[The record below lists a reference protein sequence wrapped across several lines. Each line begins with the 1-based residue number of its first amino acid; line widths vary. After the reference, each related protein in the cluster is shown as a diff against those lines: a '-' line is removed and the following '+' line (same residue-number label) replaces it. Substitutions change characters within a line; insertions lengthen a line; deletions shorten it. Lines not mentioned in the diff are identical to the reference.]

1 MANRGEQWSSK
12 IGFILA
18 AAGSAIGL
26 GAIWRLPYVAGTNG
40 GGAFFVIFLLFTL
53 LLGTTLLLA
62 EFVIGRRTNKNAIQA
77 YKEIAPN
84 SLWHGIGILGVVT
97 SFLLLSFYSVVG
109 GWILTY
115 FIRSLTGGLT
125 DPATGDFG
133 ELFGSIISNHWEVGA
148 AHLGFMLITIL
159 IVQGGIQKG
168 IERASTLMM
177 PLLFILFLILVIR
190 SLTLEGAMEG
200 VTFFLQPDWSEVTSE
215 TILFALGQAFFS
227 LSLGVSIMVTYSSYL
242 SKKDDL
248 VRSATSIV
256 GLSVFIAVLAGLA
269 IFPGVFAFGLEPD
282 EGPSL
287 IFTVLP
293 AVFSEMAF
301 GSVFLSMF
309 LALLLFATLT
319 SAFSLLEIVVAT
331 TSKSDPAK
339 RKKMAWSMGLIIFLI
354 GIPSNL
360 SFGLLGEWLIFG
372 DTFFNQLDFLVSNIL
387 LPLGALLISIFV
399 PLKMSKSALQEELL
413 RSSNLGSGFFQVWF
427 ITIRYIAPIAIAI
440 AFLNVLGIL

>member
-168 IERASTLMM
+168 IERAST
-177 PLLFILFLILVIR
+177 
-190 SLTLEGAMEG
+190 
-200 VTFFLQPDWSEVTSE
+200 
-215 TILFALGQAFFS
+215 
-227 LSLGVSIMVTYSSYL
+227 
-242 SKKDDL
+242 
-248 VRSATSIV
+248 
-256 GLSVFIAVLAGLA
+256 
-269 IFPGVFAFGLEPD
+269 
-282 EGPSL
+282 
-287 IFTVLP
+287 
-293 AVFSEMAF
+293 
-301 GSVFLSMF
+301 
-309 LALLLFATLT
+309 
-319 SAFSLLEIVVAT
+319 
-331 TSKSDPAK
+331 
-339 RKKMAWSMGLIIFLI
+339 
-354 GIPSNL
+354 
-360 SFGLLGEWLIFG
+360 
-372 DTFFNQLDFLVSNIL
+372 
-387 LPLGALLISIFV
+387 
-399 PLKMSKSALQEELL
+399 
-413 RSSNLGSGFFQVWF
+413 
-427 ITIRYIAPIAIAI
+427 
-440 AFLNVLGIL
+440 

>member
-1 MANRGEQWSSK
+1 
-12 IGFILA
+12 
-18 AAGSAIGL
+18 
-26 GAIWRLPYVAGTNG
+26 
-40 GGAFFVIFLLFTL
+40 
-53 LLGTTLLLA
+53 
-62 EFVIGRRTNKNAIQA
+62 
-77 YKEIAPN
+77 
-84 SLWHGIGILGVVT
+84 
-97 SFLLLSFYSVVG
+97 
-109 GWILTY
+109 
-115 FIRSLTGGLT
+115 
-125 DPATGDFG
+125 
-133 ELFGSIISNHWEVGA
+133 
-148 AHLGFMLITIL
+148 
-159 IVQGGIQKG
+159 
-168 IERASTLMM
+168 MM

-190 SLTLEGAMEG
+190 SVTLEGAMEG

-413 RSSNLGSGFFQVWF
+413 RSSNLGSGFFKVWF